1 MALMLVWR
9 LAAHVGVSIVFGWLK
24 KIRNGDDRGTVK
36 CWPFCS
42 SVAAVVTS
50 GLLLAVVIFCAAVLA
65 KTGSE
70 WRDAIALREAEGKG
84 LRVDHFVRWGLWR
97 AALVD
102 GLLALG
108 LLLTRRFWWI
118 KRSPESK
125 PVERLQSSQP
135 SSGRWWIAVVL
146 LVVLA
151 AGIRWPRMDLS
162 LYNDEIAGFS
172 RYIEGSFKNG
182 YIDHEDET
190 PAAFVETTW
199 LDTLW
204 GNRMANNHALFSAL
218 ARLGYDSWQSIND
231 GVPGQVYEI
240 PLRLPALAGGLLS
253 VLAIAGL
260 GRAAGMSTGGL
271 FAALLLALHPWHL
284 RYSTEARGYG
294 LLFGFGVLA
303 AWCLVEALRD
313 EGGRPR
319 WRWWLAYA
327 LCQVAYLW
335 ANIGGVYLAAGIN
348 GLVLGGLAV
357 TALRRGKF
365 AALLTDASI
374 RCLLIANILSAML
387 LMPLLLPSL
396 PQVVDAM
403 QRVPVFKEGIP
414 FGFWPD
420 VLSELAIG
428 MPWHD
433 GDPEN
438 RFNPAVAKYAAL
450 PQLWIGLSVAAV
462 CFPVGLVALLRR
474 SAAGAMVVIGA
485 LLGLALAWLNSVLTG
500 ATLLPW
506 YVIFVLPFVTL
517 ACGSGV
523 STISA
528 WIATRI
534 RRGARAMLP
543 RYVGYALVG
552 LVLWAGYPAL
562 SAYQVIG
569 KQATRGAIVAVRG
582 GVYPYRNDEQKHPI
596 IGAWWT
602 EAGVYDP
609 RLRLVWQV
617 PQMQRL
623 IERSRQQQ
631 RPMYFILGNRE
642 NAVAENAEVVKIL
655 EDPEQFELVKLFPG
669 LEQRSYR
676 QYLYRLK

>member
-1 MALMLVWR
+1 VLVWR
-9 LAAHVGVSIVFGWLK
+9 LAAQDGISIVSGWLE
-24 KIRNGDDRGTVK
+24 KIKNGDDRRWAK
-36 CWPFCS
+36 CWPFS
-42 SVAAVVTS
+42 S
-50 GLLLAVVIFCAAVLA
+50 GLAATVVAGLLTAVVIFCSIVVVY
-65 KTGSE
+65 TGSE
-70 WRDAIALREAEGKG
+70 WRDAISLREAEGKG

-102 GLLALG
+102 AVLALG
-108 LLLTRRFWWI
+108 LLLTWRFWWTGRDS
-118 KRSPESK
+118 KDEELSSP
-125 PVERLQSSQP
+125 VTAQAR
-135 SSGRWWIAVVL
+135 SGRWWIAIAL

-151 AGIRWPRMDLS
+151 AGIRWPRMNLS

-182 YIDHEDET
+182 YVDHEDET
-190 PAAFVETTW
+190 PAPFVEATW

-204 GNRMANNHALFSAL
+204 GNRMANNHVLFSVL
-218 ARLGYDSWQSIND
+218 ARLGHDSWQSVND

-253 VLAIAGL
+253 VIAIAGL
-260 GRAAGMSTGGL
+260 GRACRMSTGGL
-271 FAALLLALHPWHL
+271 FAALLLAVHPWHL

-303 AWCLVEALRD
+303 AWCLIEALRH
-313 EGGRPR
+313 EGRQTR
-319 WRWWLAYA
+319 WRCWLAYA

-335 ANIGGVYLAAGIN
+335 ANIGGVYLAAGMN
-348 GLVLGGLAV
+348 GLVFAGLVVA
-357 TALRRGKF
+357 AWRRGRGKGIVV
-365 AALLTDASI
+365 DQSI
-374 RCLLIANILSAML
+374 RCLLVANVLSAML

-403 QRVPVFKEGIP
+403 QRVPVFTEGIP

-420 VLSELAIG
+420 ILSELAVG
-428 MPWHD
+428 MPWND

-438 RFNPAVAKYAAL
+438 RFNPAVLKYSTQ
-450 PQLWIGLSVAAV
+450 PGTWIGLGVAGVSFLVGSVA
-462 CFPVGLVALLRR
+462 LVRR
-474 SAAGAMVVIGA
+474 SALAAMAVIGA
-485 LLGLALAWLNSVLTG
+485 FCGLLLAWMNSALNG

-506 YVIFVLPFVTL
+506 YVIFALPFFSL
-517 ACGSGV
+517 CCGCGI

-528 WIATRI
+528 WSATRI
-534 RRGARAMLP
+534 RKGDSKTLP
-543 RYVGYALVG
+543 RYLGYALIG
-552 LVLWAGYPAL
+552 SIFWAGYPAL

-569 KQATRGAIVAVRG
+569 KQAARGAIVAVRG
-582 GVYPYRNDEQKHPI
+582 GVFPFRNDEQTNPI
-596 IGAWWT
+596 IAAWWT

-617 PQMQRL
+617 PQMQRM
-623 IERSRQQQ
+623 IERSREEG
-631 RPMYFILGNRE
+631 RPLYFILGNRE
-642 NAVAENAEVVKIL
+642 NAVAENAAVIEIL

-676 QYLYRLK
+676 QYLFRLRDR